1 MCDALGVEAKQE
13 LNPAQQEVLAERGAP
28 KEQRPRFDAM
38 LRHELQRAL
47 EDGLEPML
55 PMLDLREGEKPGDS
69 MFVSKYA
76 LGQVLGC
83 ERKFVFEQAEPFEW
97 KVPIARG
104 TIAHK
109 AIELSVHWRREL
121 DPMTLVDEAMARRGE
136 GIDPLADWLQ
146 TISET
151 ERAELRG
158 TTNALVLKFLECFPP
173 LKPAWYPS
181 TETSLRVEIHDRF
194 VLSGRCDLSIG
205 VADGDRAGK
214 VLVDLKTG
222 STSIHHRDDLRFYA
236 LLDAIR
242 IGTPPRRLATYYLD
256 QGRFQIEDVTEDLL
270 FSTVAR
276 VVDGIERMLMLSSG
290 QRDATTATGPAC
302 RWCPVRHDCDDG
314 KRHLADDEDT
324 TLGAGW

>member
-1 MCDALGVEAKQE
+1 MASISESAAE
-13 LNPAQQEVLAERGAP
+13 LNPAQQEVLDLLGAIRD
-28 KEQRPRFDAM
+28 ERPRFDAV

-55 PMLDLREGEKPGDS
+55 TLLDARTDAKPGDT
-69 MFVSKYA
+69 MFISKYA

-83 ERKFVFEQAEPFEW
+83 ERKYEFEERQPFEW

-109 AIELSVHWRREL
+109 AIELSIHWRREIEPL
-121 DPMTLVDEAMARRGE
+121 TLVDEALGRRAE

-146 TISET
+146 TVSET

-158 TTNALVLKFLECFPP
+158 SVNDLLVKFLECFPR

-181 TETSLRVEIHDRF
+181 TETPLRVEVHDRF
-194 VLSGRCDLSIG
+194 VLSGRVDLSLG
-205 VADGDRAGK
+205 VADGSLAGK
-214 VLVDLKTG
+214 VLIDLKTG
-222 STSIHHRDDLRFYA
+222 NFSPQHREDLRFYA

-242 IGTPPRRLATYYLD
+242 LGTPPRRLATYYLD
-256 QGRFQIEDVTEDLL
+256 QGRFHVEDVTEDLL

-276 VVDGIERMLMLSSG
+276 VVDATERMLVLATG
-290 QRDATTATGPAC
+290 QRDPDTAPGPAC
-302 RWCPVRHDCDDG
+302 RWCPVLKECDDG
-314 KRHLADDEDT
+314 QRHLRTEDDDS
-324 TLGAGW
+324 W

>member
-13 LNPAQQEVLAERGAP
+13 LNPAQQEVLAELGAP

-55 PMLDLREGEKPGDS
+55 PMLDREGEKPGDS

-121 DPMTLVDEAMARRGE
+121 DPMTTRRRGDGPRGE
-136 GIDPLADWLQ
+136 GIDPWPTGFRPSPRPNEPNFGERL
-146 TISET
+146 TIWS
-151 ERAELRG
+151 
-158 TTNALVLKFLECFPP
+158 
-173 LKPAWYPS
+173 
-181 TETSLRVEIHDRF
+181 
-194 VLSGRCDLSIG
+194 
-205 VADGDRAGK
+205 
-214 VLVDLKTG
+214 
-222 STSIHHRDDLRFYA
+222 
-236 LLDAIR
+236 
-242 IGTPPRRLATYYLD
+242 
-256 QGRFQIEDVTEDLL
+256 
-270 FSTVAR
+270 
-276 VVDGIERMLMLSSG
+276 
-290 QRDATTATGPAC
+290 
-302 RWCPVRHDCDDG
+302 
-314 KRHLADDEDT
+314 
-324 TLGAGW
+324 